1 MHRSHKRHRTSGLKQ
16 RPTPSF
22 TNDAPSRQVNKSA
35 SPYLSNDEDQAPDDE
50 SLLIQRV
57 EPSQFNKPGT
67 NNIIVCNFLQILR
80 KCYAGKKTERN
91 YAIIPI
97 LQDIIIGTLFGIAIM
112 TLLLPLPTYLFRTA
126 LVEMINSPE
135 ILEILQKESSQ
146 AQMVIASERIMLAA
160 REKKA
165 HFLRNQVLR
174 PLREEYNQL
183 LGETGLD
190 KFCDE
195 CHWGQGVNCEARVT
209 YLLEKYSD
217 SATTIYAKS
226 DLINQ
231 GRCIRGD

>member
-22 TNDAPSRQVNKSA
+22 SNDAPSRQVNKSA

-135 ILEILQKESSQ
+135 ILEILQEESERTFLSMEAFDNLQKELSQ

-183 LGETGLD
+183 LGET
-190 KFCDE
+190 
-195 CHWGQGVNCEARVT
+195 
-209 YLLEKYSD
+209 
-217 SATTIYAKS
+217 AKQS
-226 DLINQ
+226 Q
-231 GRCIRGD
+231 RC